1 MTFYTISTT
10 AYEEENFMLCTDL
23 TESQIKKIIQ
33 PIINRERRGF
43 ADYNNNEL
51 VNALREA
58 YPTNS
63 IHASFGEETYLEL

>member
-1 MTFYTISTT
+1 MKFYTISTT
-10 AYEEENFMLCTDL
+10 AFEEENFTLCTDL
-23 TESQIKKIIQ
+23 TESQIKNVIE
-33 PIINRERRGF
+33 PIVNRERAGF
-43 ADYNNNEL
+43 DEYNNLEL